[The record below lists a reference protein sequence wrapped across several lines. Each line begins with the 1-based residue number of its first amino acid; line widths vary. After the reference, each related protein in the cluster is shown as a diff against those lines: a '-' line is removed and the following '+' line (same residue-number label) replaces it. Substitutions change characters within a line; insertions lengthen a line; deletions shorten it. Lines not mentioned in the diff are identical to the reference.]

1 MVAAEVMVVQPAHC
15 HSMCWRKLKLA
26 VPSLLSAAATAAADA
41 AMVRVSGSLQKSVD
55 VMKLVNDTLKLPELQ
70 RTMMEMSKGV

>member
-1 MVAAEVMVVQPAHC
+1 
-15 HSMCWRKLKLA
+15 MCWLKLKLA